1 MVTTLFWLLSYEAN
15 TPDLVTGGSDILLD
29 HKEFSTPG
37 SSAQH
42 TAGKK
47 RTWRTS
53 PGFPTNFPSP
63 YLVDCSFSRAAE
75 GGEEEMKGQG
85 N

>member
-15 TPDLVTGGSDILLD
+15 TPDLVTGGSDILLG

-53 PGFPTNFPSP
+53 PWLSHQLPLPLAG
-63 YLVDCSFSRAAE
+63 
-75 GGEEEMKGQG
+75 
-85 N
+85 